1 MIWLMILMMIWRK
14 TEKTKGFEIYKKSS
28 DDEEYFWASIW
39 QLEIKRQKKQLARM
53 IRPEKFKKKIN
64 QKLVQLL
71 IDQIVSES
79 NSSKIQKKQPFNDE
93 VLFTWLKFE
102 VLWIIKKTLRF
113 TIRLMFGGGWWTTNF
128 CRIFKMHSD
137 KLWKI
142 YDKCSILSSCEHV
155 K

>member
-1 MIWLMILMMIWRK
+1 MKYI
-14 TEKTKGFEIYKKSS
+14 KKSS

-64 QKLVQLL
+64 QKLVQLM

-93 VLFTWLKFE
+93 VLFT
-102 VLWIIKKTLRF
+102 
-113 TIRLMFGGGWWTTNF
+113 
-128 CRIFKMHSD
+128 
-137 KLWKI
+137 
-142 YDKCSILSSCEHV
+142 
-155 K
+155 